1 MNDGDPLMDQMIQ
14 AVELDL
20 HQIVGQL
27 EPAPLQEMVSH
38 HFGWLDGRGS
48 GKRIRPL
55 MCLLTCAA
63 AGGEWELAV
72 PAASSVELIH
82 NFSLIHDD
90 IQDQSELR
98 RHRQTVWKV
107 WGQAQAINTGDA
119 LFALAR
125 LSSNRLSQRG
135 VEPARVL
142 AVQQWIDEACL
153 ELTKGQHLDLAF
165 DAGASG
171 RLERYLRMIRAKTSS
186 LLAAS
191 AAAGASIAG
200 APEPQVAA
208 YQQFGLHLGQAFQ
221 LLDDLLG
228 TWGEPDET
236 GKSAADDLISRKP
249 TYPSLY
255 GLRHSAEFAALWS
268 RADADLTSMVQLLE
282 AAGARQAAQA
292 AATDHTQ
299 LALQHLAAAGPLEPA
314 GAALRGLADRL
325 LERQT

>member
-1 MNDGDPLMDQMIQ
+1 MDQMIR
-14 AVELDL
+14 AVEHDL
-20 HQIVGQL
+20 RLMVGQL
-27 EPAPLQEMVSH
+27 EPAPLLEMVSH

-63 AGGEWELAV
+63 AGGEWEQAI

-125 LSSNRLSQRG
+125 LSSNRLSQLE

-142 AVQQWIDEACL
+142 AVQRWIDEACL

-165 DAGASG
+165 DTNAGG
-171 RLERYLRMIRAKTSS
+171 RLERYLRMIQAKTSS

-200 APEPQVAA
+200 ATEAQVAS
-208 YQQFGLHLGQAFQ
+208 YQQFGLHLGLAFQ
-221 LLDDLLG
+221 LLDDVLG
-228 TWGEPDET
+228 TWGEPDDT

-255 GLRHSAEFAALWS
+255 GLQHSADFAELWE
-268 RADADLTSMVQLLE
+268 RPDADLAEMTRLLE
-282 AAGARQAAQA
+282 TAGARQAAQVA
-292 AATDHTQ
+292 AADHTQ
-299 LALQHLAAAGPLEPA
+299 QSLQHLAAAGPHDPA